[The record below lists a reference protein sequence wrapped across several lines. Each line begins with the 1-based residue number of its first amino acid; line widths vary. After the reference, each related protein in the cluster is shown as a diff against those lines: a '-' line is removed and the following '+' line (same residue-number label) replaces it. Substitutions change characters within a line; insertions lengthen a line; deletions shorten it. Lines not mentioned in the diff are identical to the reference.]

1 MDTQSGVAEL
11 AHCMLCPREC
21 GANRL
26 HGQRGACGVPGQL
39 LAARAS
45 LHMWE
50 EPCLSGSRG
59 SGTVFFSGCG
69 LGCVYCQNYSISL
82 EGQGVTMGVQDLADT
97 FLKLQ
102 EQGAHNINLVTA
114 VQYLPQV
121 ILALERVKGQSLRI
135 PVVYNSSGYERVES
149 LRRLEGLVDIYLP
162 DFKYMDAER
171 ARRYSH
177 ATDYPEVAKQ
187 ALAEMVRQVP
197 ETRWDAQGMM
207 QSGIIV
213 RHLLLPGGRE
223 DSMAVVRYLFTTYGH
238 RIYMSLMNQYT
249 PVYQGTEYPELRR
262 RIRRREYER
271 IVEYAISMGVE
282 NAYIQEGAVA
292 RESFIPVFDG
302 TGLIRKGEGSC

>member
-1 MDTQSGVAEL
+1 MGAQPSVEEL
-11 AHCMLCPREC
+11 THCMLCPREC
-21 GANRL
+21 GADRW
-26 HGQRGACGVPGQL
+26 HGQKGVCGVPGQL

-69 LGCVYCQNYSISL
+69 LGCVYCQNHSISL
-82 EGQGVTMGVQDLADT
+82 EGQGVAMSVQDLAAT

-114 VQYLPQV
+114 APYLPQV
-121 ILALERVKGQSLRI
+121 ILALERVKGQSLTI
-135 PVVYNSSGYERVES
+135 PVIYNSSGYEKVES
-149 LRRLEGLVDIYLP
+149 LRRLDGLVDIYLP

-171 ARRYSH
+171 ACRYSH
-177 ATDYPEVAKQ
+177 APDYPEVAKE
-187 ALAEMVRQVP
+187 ALAEMVRQAP
-197 ETRWDAQGMM
+197 EIRWDAQGMM
-207 QSGIIV
+207 QSGVIV

-223 DSMAVVRYLFTTYGH
+223 DSMAVVRYLFSTYGH

-249 PVYQGTEYPELRR
+249 PVYQGTEFPELHR
-262 RIRRREYER
+262 RIRKREYER
-271 IVEYAISMGVE
+271 IVEYALSLGVE

-292 RESFIPVFDG
+292 RESFIPAFDG
-302 TGLIRKGEGSC
+302 TGLIRTGEEL